1 MKYYII
7 TIFLMLFSV
16 QSWSQATPWY
26 YGGKADGH
34 SLGTLSNF
42 APSMLA
48 HQAIYAGYKGDG
60 GSMSD
65 LNNFTPTIL
74 KQFVAYMGN
83 KGDGGSMS
91 DFSNFSPDVVKQ
103 YVAYFGGKGDGWS
116 NQLAQGWPLP
126 LVLLSFEGT
135 AAKEHNDLFWTTNF
149 EENVD
154 YFLLEKSRDAQQF
167 KSIAQ
172 VNAVGN
178 SKVENKYSYQDMED
192 IDGVNYYRLN
202 MTDNDKRFTYSK
214 IVRLVNEQLDYA
226 ITIAPNPATDNIR
239 LMFSKALENASRF
252 VIYDMNGKIVIA
264 STIEKDESVKNI
276 NISSLS
282 AGKYIIQLNT
292 KNENVHFPFI
302 KQ

>member
-1 MKYYII
+1 
-7 TIFLMLFSV
+7 MLFAM

-34 SLGTLSNF
+34 SFGTLSNF
-42 APSMLA
+42 VPSMLA
-48 HQAIYAGYKGDG
+48 HHATYAGYKGDG

-65 LNNFTPTIL
+65 FNNFTPTIL

-83 KGDGGSMS
+83 RGDGGSTS

-126 LVLLSFEGT
+126 LVLLSFDGL

-167 KSIAQ
+167 KSIAL

-178 SKVENKYSYQDMED
+178 SKVENKYSYQDKED
-192 IDGVNYYRLN
+192 IDG
-202 MTDNDKRFTYSK
+202 
-214 IVRLVNEQLDYA
+214 I
-226 ITIAPNPATDNIR
+226 
-239 LMFSKALENASRF
+239 
-252 VIYDMNGKIVIA
+252 
-264 STIEKDESVKNI
+264 
-276 NISSLS
+276 
-282 AGKYIIQLNT
+282 
-292 KNENVHFPFI
+292 
-302 KQ
+302 